1 MASKYADVIKGAKDL
16 LSKSFNY
23 NNKVEVKSTTPTGV
37 TFTAEAVVSKP
48 ASASINASGASGSFK
63 VDKLQVAT
71 DKKIVGE
78 FSLVESFP
86 GTKLTFKATDGS
98 RAAGADAISAVIGA
112 EYKDASGRS
121 VLTVDADAIK
131 AGVDATLLVAYE
143 GVLLGAT
150 AKSSL
155 AAGFSVTDYGVLV
168 GYKTKAYTVSAAAEK
183 KMTTVTASY
192 LQVVSPTITTAA
204 IAKFPLAAK
213 ASPAAFDIE
222 AGLSYRA
229 AADTTVTAKV
239 NSAGKVAVSY
249 AQQLST
255 LTKLTF
261 ASEVDAANVASDD
274 HKFGVLLNITA

>member
-1 MASKYADVIKGAKDL
+1 MRP
-16 LSKSFNY
+16 
-23 NNKVEVKSTTPTGV
+23 TPLPPPRRPRGRPTPL
-37 TFTAEAVVSKP
+37 TPPPPPPRPRPRHAPA

-213 ASPAAFDIE
+213 VSLEVPSGVR
-222 AGLSYRA
+222 AG
-229 AADTTVTAKV
+229 
-239 NSAGKVAVSY
+239 GGGGGG
-249 AQQLST
+249 
-255 LTKLTF
+255 
-261 ASEVDAANVASDD
+261 
-274 HKFGVLLNITA
+274 FG